1 MFCPY
6 KKGTLQL
13 AHSLCHV
20 REDTTKRQ
28 PSAGQERRPH
38 QEPTLLDLDLGTSSF
53 QKCEKINFCC
63 VSHPVCG
70 ILLQQPKQIKTGSKH
85 NPMHHYKYSMRV
97 SSFPWLWLFPVN
109 SLRFDSQKKKKI
121 WQQNFSENGLT
132 ICRSKIAD
140 FQIRVRNLDKN
151 FKTSLNCNCS

>member
-1 MFCPY
+1 MFCNY

-13 AHSLCHV
+13 THSLCHV
-20 REDTTKRQ
+20 REDTAKRQ
-28 PSAGQERRPH
+28 PSAGQQRRPH

-63 VSHPVCG
+63 VSYPVCD
-70 ILLQQPKQIKTGSKH
+70 ILLQQHKQTKTGSKH

-97 SSFPWLWLFPVN
+97 SSFPCLWLFP
-109 SLRFDSQKKKKI
+109 KKKKI
-121 WQQNFSENGLT
+121 WQQNFSENSLT

-151 FKTSLNCNCS
+151 FKTSLNCNCT